1 MYDLIFGVPQGLIL
15 GSLLFNIVSVDFLFF
30 FTVND
35 INIVSYADENTPY
48 IIADNMDDLIT
59 SLKQAST
66 GLFKWF
72 KTNLLKSNAEK
83 RNLLVSTNERV
94 SMNDDGFEIDK
105 SDTEKILG

>member
-15 GSLLFNIVSVDFLFF
+15 GSLLFNIFSVDFLFF

-35 INIVSYADENTPY
+35 INIVSYAD
-48 IIADNMDDLIT
+48 ADNMDDLIT

>member
-1 MYDLIFGVPQGLIL
+1 MWFQLACI
-15 GSLLFNIVSVDFLFF
+15 
-30 FTVND
+30 TVND
-35 INIVSYADENTPY
+35 INIVSYVDENTPY

-66 GLFKWF
+66 VLFKCF

>member
-1 MYDLIFGVPQGLIL
+1 
-15 GSLLFNIVSVDFLFF
+15 
-30 FTVND
+30 
-35 INIVSYADENTPY
+35 
-48 IIADNMDDLIT
+48 MDDLIT

-66 GLFKWF
+66 GLFKQF
-72 KTNLLKSNAEK
+72 RTNLFKSNAEK